1 MKAALE
7 LRQRQQMALTP
18 QLAQS
23 IRLLTLSTLEL
34 RSELRQLA
42 DRNVMLDVEEPA
54 GVEPESERADGEVET
69 DWEAAAVETADPWA
83 GAAPEPRELA
93 PRSGPD
99 LHEHLQWQLSISRM
113 SDRDRAIAAT
123 LIDALNEDGYLT
135 ETLEEIRLSLEPDL
149 ECGVQEIEAVLHR
162 LQALDP
168 AGVAAR
174 NLSECLVIQLR
185 QLPDDLPNRE
195 LAQRVAKNHLER
207 LAGGRMTSL
216 ADQLGVTVPALEAA
230 ASLIRSLNPRP
241 GSALPGEPTETVIPD
256 ILVSQHDGRWRVEL
270 NSDTV
275 PRVELNHRYAE
286 SLRHT
291 GARHQ
296 ALHDQ
301 LAEARSVIKALEIR
315 RHNMLAI
322 GEAIVRRQKAFLE
335 QGPEALRPMTLR
347 DIATATDL
355 HESTVSR
362 LTTRKYMHTPRGVF
376 ELKYFF
382 PSQVGASGDTSG
394 TAIQSIIRRLVAA
407 ENPAKPLSDSRIVRE
422 LSSQGLTVARRT
434 VAKYRDVLGIPPSHE
449 RKQA

>member
-1 MKAALE
+1 MKATLE

-23 IRLLTLSTLEL
+23 IRLLTLSALEL

-42 DRNVMLDVEEPA
+42 ERNVMLDVEEPA
-54 GVEPESERADGEVET
+54 GAEPEPERSETEVET

-83 GAAPEPRELA
+83 AAAPEPRELA
-93 PRSGPD
+93 PRGGPG
-99 LHEHLQWQLSISRM
+99 LHEHLQWQLSISRFT
-113 SDRDRAIAAT
+113 DTDRAIAAT
-123 LIDALNEDGYLT
+123 LVDALDDDGYLT
-135 ETLEEIRLSLEPDL
+135 ESLDEIRRSLEPEL
-149 ECGVQEIEAVLHR
+149 ECSVQAIEAVLHR
-162 LQALDP
+162 IQALDP
-168 AGVAAR
+168 PGVAAR

-185 QLPDDLPNRE
+185 QLPDDLPSRD
-195 LAQRVAKNHLER
+195 LALRVADGYLER
-207 LAGGRMTSL
+207 LAGGRMPAL
-216 ADQLGVTVPALEAA
+216 ADRLAVTPRALEQAA
-230 ASLIRSLNPRP
+230 DLIRSLNPRP
-241 GSALPGEPTETVIPD
+241 GSALPGDPVETVIPD
-256 ILVSQHDGRWRVEL
+256 ILVSHRGGRWRVEL

-286 SLRHT
+286 SLKHT

-296 ALHDQ
+296 ALNDQ
-301 LAEARSVIKALEIR
+301 LAEARSVLKALEIR

-322 GEAIVRRQKAFLE
+322 GEAIVRRQQAFLE

-347 DIATATDL
+347 DIAEATDL

-382 PSQVGASGDTSG
+382 PSQVGTGDTSG
-394 TAIQSIIRRLVAA
+394 TAIQSIIRRLVSA